1 MDKTI
6 DIYVNGSYIKKNNNT
21 AGVQGEGNAT
31 TLHIIF
37 DNSWA
42 DMAKSITYWDSRGE
56 NPVKITLTN
65 ELLVDLTVSLLEY
78 NTKIPAEP
86 MAYEGKLTFVIDGYV
101 SGVRQ
106 RSVQDTLYV
115 KPALQVANQPVDP
128 TPTQA
133 EQLQSAIE
141 AILPDVQAE
150 TIKAQTAASEA
161 ETSAN
166 NAEAFATAAE
176 SSAEQA
182 ASSAS
187 SAASSEA
194 SALDSASSAA
204 ASETAAQNA
213 QTAAEAAQSAAE
225 TAKTQ
230 AETAQTAAE
239 AAQNTAIT
247 AKNDAETAKV
257 GAETAQTKAETAQS
271 MAETAQSAAETARSG
286 AETAQT
292 AAQSSANAAEAS
304 ANTAGAKATEAT
316 NQALLSKSY
325 AVGGTGART
334 GEETDNAKY
343 YCEQAELASGKIL
356 VDDVTGKK
364 YTFGIENGKL
374 YYMEVTE

>member
-56 NPVKITLTN
+56 NPVTITLTN

-150 TIKAQTAASEA
+150 TIKAQTAASAA

-166 NAEAFATAAE
+166 NAETSATAAA

-182 ASSAS
+182 ASLAS

-213 QTAAEAAQSAAE
+213 QTAAETAQSAAE
-225 TAKTQ
+225 TAKAQ
-230 AETAQTAAE
+230 AETAQSAAE
-239 AAQNTAIT
+239 AAKNTAIT
-247 AKNDAETAKV
+247 AKNDAETAKA

-271 MAETAQSAAETARSG
+271 MAEAAQTAAETARSG
-286 AETAQT
+286 AETAHT
-292 AAQSSANAAEAS
+292 LAKASANAAAES
-304 ANTAGAKATEAT
+304 ANTAENKATEAT

-334 GEETDNAKY
+334 GEDTDNSKY

-364 YTFGIENGKL
+364 YTFGVENGKL

>member
-56 NPVKITLTN
+56 NPVTITLTN

-150 TIKAQTAASEA
+150 TIKAQTAASAA

-166 NAEAFATAAE
+166 NAETSATAAA

-182 ASSAS
+182 ASLAS

-204 ASETAAQNA
+204 ASVTAAQNA

-225 TAKTQ
+225 IAKTQ
-230 AETAQTAAE
+230 AETAQTEAE
-239 AAQNTAIT
+239 AAQNTAIM

-304 ANTAGAKATEAT
+304 ANTAETKATEAT

-364 YTFGIENGKL
+364 YTFGVENGKL